1 MTEHIES
8 LTPRNLPARWLRN
21 YLPMWIG
28 QAVSLL
34 GSGLVQFA
42 LVWYM
47 TEKTGSATVLAMA
60 TFVALLPRVFL
71 GPFAGAL
78 VDRLNRKAIM
88 IVSDTAVALATFAL
102 VVLFHL
108 GITQIGIFM
117 WSCLSGPCAVPS
129 NIRLCRHPLA

>member
-1 MTEHIES
+1 MTEQVES
-8 LTPRNLPARWLRN
+8 QVPENISPRWLRN

-47 TEKTGSATVLAMA
+47 TQKTGSATVLAMA
-60 TFVALLPRVFL
+60 TFVALLPRVLL

-88 IVSDTAVALATFAL
+88 IISDTAVALATFAL

-108 GITQIGIFM
+108 GITQIWHIYVVLFVR
-117 WSCLSGPCAVPS
+117 S
-129 NIRLCRHPLA
+129 

>member
-1 MTEHIES
+1 MTVENSES
-8 LTPRNLPARWLRN
+8 QVNQAIPAHWLRN

-60 TFVALLPRVFL
+60 TFVALLPRVIL

-88 IVSDTAVALATFAL
+88 IISDSAVALATFAL

-108 GITQIGIFM
+108 GIT
-117 WSCLSGPCAVPS
+117 
-129 NIRLCRHPLA
+129 

>member
-60 TFVALLPRVFL
+60 TFVALLPRVFW
-71 GPFAGAL
+71 
-78 VDRLNRKAIM
+78 V
-88 IVSDTAVALATFAL
+88 
-102 VVLFHL
+102 HL
-108 GITQIGIFM
+108 PARWWTD
-117 WSCLSGPCAVPS
+117 
-129 NIRLCRHPLA
+129 